1 MEVTRPRRTKK
12 RPQAI
17 APPKLVQ
24 STAEFGQFLRHV
36 SVQPWL
42 ALDTESDSLFRYAPR
57 VCLIQITA
65 PASAVGPQSL
75 PDPANVVDFLI
86 DPLRLKN
93 LSNLGDVLA
102 DGASEVILHA
112 AENDILTLQRDFDF
126 RLRKIYDTQLAARIL
141 GRQGIGLAK
150 VLHEEFGVVS
160 DKKMQRTN
168 WGQRPLT
175 QPQLTYAQIDTHYLP
190 ALRARQIRSLEE
202 AGRWEEALAAFR
214 MLEEIRFSP
223 PEPRAFWQMKQ
234 IRSVEEKDLGV
245 LQAVWEW
252 RESFAQQVDRPPFK
266 VLGENA
272 LVYLSQK
279 RPRTLASLKA
289 VPGLSER
296 QVRWFG
302 RELLAAV
309 RDGEQQPAP
318 QRPASNRKTDT
329 VLTAAGKK
337 RYEALRQWR
346 TKTAAARGVDPD
358 IVFSN
363 ETLQQISACRPA
375 TLAELEKIPS
385 VGRWKAQTY
394 GAKLFRLL
402 RNGHES

>member
-1 MEVTRPRRTKK
+1 MTRQRRTKR

-17 APPKLVQ
+17 ASPKLVQ
-24 STAEFGQFLRHV
+24 TTAEFGQFLGHV
-36 SVQPWL
+36 SGQPWL

-65 PASAVGPQSL
+65 PEVPAGAQSL

-93 LSNLGDVLA
+93 LSGLGDILA
-102 DGASEVILHA
+102 DGITEVILHA

-126 RLRKIYDTQLAARIL
+126 RLQKIYDTQLAARIL

-150 VLHEEFGVVS
+150 VLDEEFGVVS

-175 QPQLTYAQIDTHYLP
+175 QQQLTYAQIDTHYLP
-190 ALRARQIRSLEE
+190 ALRARQIKSLEE
-202 AGRWEEALAAFR
+202 AGRWEEAKAAFR
-214 MLEEIRFSP
+214 MLESIRFSP

-234 IRSVEEKDLGV
+234 IRSVEERDLGV

-252 RESFAQQVDRPPFK
+252 RESFAHEVDRPPFK

-272 LVYLSQK
+272 LVHLSQK
-279 RPRTLASLKA
+279 RPRTLSSLKA

-302 RELLAAV
+302 RKLLAAV
-309 RDGEQQPAP
+309 REGEQRPAP
-318 QRPASNRKTDT
+318 QRPTSNRKTDPA
-329 VLTAAGKK
+329 LTAAGKK

-346 TKTAAARGVDPD
+346 TETAAARGVDPD

-363 ETLQQISACRPA
+363 ETLQQISTSRPA

-385 VGRWKAQTY
+385 VGKWKAQAY

-402 RNGHES
+402 RNGLES

>member
-1 MEVTRPRRTKK
+1 M
-12 RPQAI
+12 
-17 APPKLVQ
+17 
-24 STAEFGQFLRHV
+24 
-36 SVQPWL
+36 
-42 ALDTESDSLFRYAPR
+42 
-57 VCLIQITA
+57 
-65 PASAVGPQSL
+65 
-75 PDPANVVDFLI
+75 
-86 DPLRLKN
+86 
-93 LSNLGDVLA
+93 LGD
-102 DGASEVILHA
+102 GAFEVILHA

-126 RLRKIYDTQLAARIL
+126 RLRNIYDTQLAARIL

-150 VLHEEFGVVS
+150 VLYEEFGVVS

-175 QPQLTYAQIDTHYLP
+175 QQQLTYAQIDTHYLP

-202 AGRWEEALAAFR
+202 AGRWKEAQAAFR

-234 IRSVEEKDLGV
+234 IRSVEERDLGV

-252 RESFAQQVDRPPFK
+252 RESFAQRVDRPPFK

-279 RPRTLASLKA
+279 RPGTLSSLKA

-309 RDGEQQPAP
+309 RKGEQLPAP
-318 QRPASNRKTDT
+318 RRPVSARKPDPA
-329 VLTAAGKK
+329 LTAAGKK

-346 TKTAAARGVDPD
+346 SETAAARGVDPD

-363 ETLQQISACRPA
+363 ETLHQISACRPA

-385 VGRWKAQTY
+385 VGRWKAQAY

>member
-1 MEVTRPRRTKK
+1 M
-12 RPQAI
+12 
-17 APPKLVQ
+17 Q

-36 SVQPWL
+36 SGQPWL

-65 PASAVGPQSL
+65 PAAAAGTQSL
-75 PDPANVVDFLI
+75 PEPANVVDFLI
-86 DPLRLKN
+86 DPLRLPK
-93 LSNLGDVLA
+93 LCGLGELLA
-102 DGASEVILHA
+102 DGVTEVILHA
-112 AENDILTLQRDFDF
+112 AENDMLTLQRDFDF

-175 QPQLTYAQIDTHYLP
+175 QQQLTYAQIDTHYLP
-190 ALRARQIRSLEE
+190 ALRSRQIRSLEE
-202 AGRWEEALAAFR
+202 TGRWEEAQAAFR
-214 MLEEIRFSP
+214 ILETISFRP
-223 PEPRAFWQMKQ
+223 PEPRTLWQMKQ
-234 IRSVEEKDLGV
+234 IRSVEERDLGV

-252 RESFAQQVDRPPFK
+252 RESFAEQVDRPPFK

-279 RPRTLASLKA
+279 RPRTPASLRA

-309 RDGEQQPAP
+309 REGEQQPAP
-318 QRPASNRKTDT
+318 QRPASVRKADSA
-329 VLTAAGKK
+329 LTAAAKR

-363 ETLQQISACRPA
+363 ETLQQIAASRPT
-375 TLAELEKIPS
+375 TLAELQEIPS
-385 VGRWKAQTY
+385 VGRWKGQKY
-394 GAKLFRLL
+394 GSALFSLL
-402 RNGHES
+402 